1 MIYLA
6 KCRSRFQ
13 RDCLVVTHAAQCV
26 TYIIPF
32 FVHLVEEDSMIY
44 LAKCRSCFQ
53 RDCLVVTHAAQC
65 VTTLFRFSSN
75 WWRRIL

>member
-1 MIYLA
+1 M
-6 KCRSRFQ
+6 
-13 RDCLVVTHAAQCV
+13 HAAQCV

-65 VTTLFRFSSN
+65 VTYIIPFFIHLVKDNSMIYLAKVTLPT
-75 WWRRIL
+75 